1 VNASSE
7 TIKLGREGLTR
18 VEFAG
23 PLGFGGSHLLT
34 GADYYAPSVAATR
47 IHPNAASGI
56 PHVLLDGDLVVPHIN
71 KSGLT

>member
-23 PLGFGGSHLLT
+23 PLGFGGSHL
-34 GADYYAPSVAATR
+34 
-47 IHPNAASGI
+47 
-56 PHVLLDGDLVVPHIN
+56 DGDLVVPHIN